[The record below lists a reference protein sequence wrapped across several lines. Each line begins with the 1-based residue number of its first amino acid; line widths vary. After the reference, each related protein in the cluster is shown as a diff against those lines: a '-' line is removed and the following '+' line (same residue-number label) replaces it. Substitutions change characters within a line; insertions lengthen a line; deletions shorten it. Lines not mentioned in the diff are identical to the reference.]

1 MAASPCKGETFI
13 AKSYLITCWR
23 SAGARCVE
31 LLRKSFPIHFA
42 PNGAS
47 SFSLLVAINISL
59 RWSENDFSQLHL
71 KVESILKVLA
81 NSSRLTIDFC
91 LNPRD
96 FAPGGAV
103 DLRVAIAD

>member
-13 AKSYLITCWR
+13 AKSYLIMCWR

-59 RWSENDFSQLHL
+59 RWSENDFSQLRL
-71 KVESILKVLA
+71 KVESTKTVLA
-81 NSSRLTIDFC
+81 ATQGVQIRLIR
-91 LNPRD
+91 LI
-96 FAPGGAV
+96 AH
-103 DLRVAIAD
+103 LRRLLAWFL

>member
-13 AKSYLITCWR
+13 AKSYLIMCWR
-23 SAGARCVE
+23 SVGARCVE

-47 SFSLLVAINISL
+47 SASLLVAINISL

-81 NSSRLTIDFC
+81 NFSRPDERFLPQSSRLRARWRH
-91 LNPRD
+91 LLAGRD
-96 FAPGGAV
+96 C
-103 DLRVAIAD
+103 